1 MKTSG
6 KKTRR
11 SSTATVDTSGRA
23 DNAPIEEVQVQ
34 PNLAPGET
42 APQQTEIGILQRMP
56 VQQLIKVARAEG
68 VTQTAGMTRQ
78 QLVVEIVRRRSER
91 GHTIYGTG
99 TLEVLPERFGFL
111 RLPERNYLSSPDD
124 IYVSPTQIRHLN
136 LQTGMT
142 IHGVVRPPLE
152 GQTNFALLQVVSVN
166 GLPPE
171 RAAQRVNFE
180 DLLPIHPC
188 KRIILETTPDEI
200 NTRVVDLITPV
211 GRGQRG
217 LIVSPPRAG
226 KTVLLQKIAQAIL
239 KNYPEMYVIVL
250 LIDERPEEVTD
261 MRRNV
266 VGEKGEVVASTF
278 DEPAYQHLHVAEI
291 VLEKA
296 KRIVEFGGD
305 VIILLDSLTRL
316 ARAYNAEAPATSKTL
331 TGGIVAGALEKPKRF
346 FGTARQIENGGS
358 LTILAT
364 ALTETGSR
372 MDDVI
377 FEEFKGTGNM
387 ELHLDR
393 RLVDKR
399 VWPAININASGTRRE
414 ELLLDPEELRRV
426 WLLRKVLSDM
436 DPVEAME
443 LLVSKLR
450 KTRSNAEFLM
460 TLQLT

>member
-1 MKTSG
+1 MA
-6 KKTRR
+6 
-11 SSTATVDTSGRA
+11 ATVPANGATPVSA
-23 DNAPIEEVQVQ
+23 PVASDNNKVVVQAHVQ
-34 PNLAPGET
+34 KSLAPAEI
-42 APQQTEIGILQRMP
+42 APFKTDIGILQRLP
-56 VQQLIKVARAEG
+56 IQELIKLAYSEG
-68 VTQTAGMTRQ
+68 VRQTAGMTRQ
-78 QLVVEIVRRRSER
+78 QLVVELVRLRSAR

-99 TLEVLPERFGFL
+99 TLEVLPEKFGFL

-124 IYVSPTQIRHLN
+124 IYVSPAQIRHLG
-136 LQTGMT
+136 LETGMV
-142 IHGVVRPPLE
+142 IRGIVRPPLE
-152 GQTNFALLQVVSVN
+152 GQTNFALLQVESVN

-171 RAAQRVNFE
+171 RAAQITPFE

-188 KRIILETTPDEI
+188 KRIILETTAEEI
-200 NTRVVDLITPV
+200 NTRLVDLITPI

-226 KTVLLQKIAQAIL
+226 KTILLQKIAQAIL
-239 KNYPEMYVIVL
+239 HNYPEMHVIVL

-261 MRRNV
+261 MRRNII
-266 VGEKGEVVASTF
+266 GNKGEVIASTF
-278 DEPAYQHLHVAEI
+278 DEPAYQHLHVAEL

-305 VIILLDSLTRL
+305 VIILLDSITRL
-316 ARAYNAEAPATSKTL
+316 ARAYIAEAPATSKIT
-331 TGGIVAGALEKPKRF
+331 TGGIPAGALEKPKRF
-346 FGTARQIENGGS
+346 FGSARQIENGGS

-364 ALTETGSR
+364 ALIDTGSR
-372 MDDVI
+372 MDEVI

-393 RLVDKR
+393 RLVNKR
-399 VWPAININASGTRRE
+399 VWPAINIEASGTRRE

-436 DPVEAME
+436 NPVEAVE
-443 LLVSKLR
+443 LLVNKLR